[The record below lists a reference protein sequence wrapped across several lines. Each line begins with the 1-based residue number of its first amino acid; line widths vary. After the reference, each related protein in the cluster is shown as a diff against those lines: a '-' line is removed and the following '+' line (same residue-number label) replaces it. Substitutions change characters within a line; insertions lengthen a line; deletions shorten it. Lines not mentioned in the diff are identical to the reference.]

1 MGVNGGFPLQRPHSV
16 SSRKITRREEIEYG
30 NDVLLVWL
38 NNVPI
43 GGFNTEVHIPHLICT
58 AGVVGRM
65 KIVLALPLILAVVL
79 HAIPRLAQP
88 LSVPDTT
95 AEQPPKTGI
104 DLSPIP
110 RSLEQTPSTGILSTK
125 LTTSIDSLHGQSPGY
140 PDVRKRSISPRT
152 DARRHVPA
160 AEAAEEGTSMYYFPL
175 VLCVKSP
182 KILTNNLRI
191 TLFPRADPDIY
202 IDVRPQ
208 WSRLDF
214 RAVQAVLLIAEH
226 WASSGVND
234 TSPHQP
240 IPRNQYA
247 TTLFEGAE
255 VAIRAAPGKYLTY
268 HVAQETFQ
276 RLLKWEWEKGRG
288 KAVQFGIMRQT
299 TLLGAG
305 EIKRGKIRGVE
316 ADGQLPPSVDTT

>member
-1 MGVNGGFPLQRPHSV
+1 
-16 SSRKITRREEIEYG
+16 
-30 NDVLLVWL
+30 
-38 NNVPI
+38 
-43 GGFNTEVHIPHLICT
+43 
-58 AGVVGRM
+58 M
-65 KIVLALPLILAVVL
+65 KIVLALPLVFAGAL

-95 AEQPPKTGI
+95 AEQLPKTGI
-104 DLSPIP
+104 DLFPIP
-110 RSLEQTPSTGILSTK
+110 RSLEQTPSIGILATK

-140 PDVRKRSISPRT
+140 PDVLRRPTSSRAN
-152 DARRHVPA
+152 ARRHIPTV
-160 AEAAEEGTSMYYFPL
+160 EAEEDTSMYTLSP
-175 VLCVKSP
+175 VLFIKQS
-182 KILTNNLRI
+182 KDLTHART
-191 TLFPRADPDIY
+191 TLAPRADPDIY

-234 TSPHQP
+234 TSPYNP
-240 IPRNQYA
+240 IPNNRYE

-255 VAIRAAPGKYLTY
+255 VAIRAAPGKFLTY

-276 RLLKWEWEKGRG
+276 RLLKWEWEKGKG
-288 KAVQFGIMRQT
+288 KAAQFGIMRQK

-305 EIKRGKIRGVE
+305 EIKKGKVRGVE
-316 ADGQLPPSVDTT
+316 VEGQPQQPPPPPAVDTT